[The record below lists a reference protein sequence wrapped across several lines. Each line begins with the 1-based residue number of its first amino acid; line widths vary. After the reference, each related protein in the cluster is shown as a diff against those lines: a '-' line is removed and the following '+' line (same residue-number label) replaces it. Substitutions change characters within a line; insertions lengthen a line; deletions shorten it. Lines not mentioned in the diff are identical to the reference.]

1 MSHTNSKTRHDFVL
15 LFDVK
20 NGNPNGDP
28 DADNAPRVDA
38 ETQHG
43 LVSDVAIKRK
53 VRNYVQVYGNQRIFI
68 QSEQALNDLI
78 LEAQRDAGLKPPAVS
93 LNDDEELVEWFR
105 MNAVEDFSEAEGA
118 VMYIGV
124 ETDSNELEALL
135 TVDMERT
142 PENATLRRK
151 LSKVAKDLAK
161 AAKNQQV
168 PSKQREQ
175 LARVARDIMRERYYD
190 IRMFGA
196 VLATG
201 SNAGA
206 NAGQVRGPM
215 QLTFARSIDPVY
227 SQQFSIT
234 RNARTTNARMKTGA
248 TEFGRKNNVLYGLY
262 RAHGFFTAKFAE
274 DARVADADL
283 ELFWEAITHLFDLDC
298 AAARAEMAV
307 RGVYIF
313 THENPRGNAPAHKLF
328 ERIEIQCKEGVD
340 PPRAFTDYD
349 VTVKSEDMP
358 NGVTLTYL
366 DDDGMTLTRLVG

>member
-15 LFDVK
+15 LFDIK

-53 VRNYVQVYGNQRIFI
+53 VRNYAQIYGDQQIFI
-68 QSEQALNDLI
+68 QSEVALNDLI
-78 LEAQRDAGLKPPAVS
+78 LQAQHDAGLESPAVS
-93 LNDDEELVEWFR
+93 LNDDEDLIEWFR
-105 MNAVEDFSEAEGA
+105 TKEVEDFNEMEGA
-118 VMYIGV
+118 VTYLGV
-124 ETDSNELEALL
+124 ESDSNEIEVLL
-135 TVDMERT
+135 TADMERT
-142 PENATLRRK
+142 AENSALRKK
-151 LSKVAKDLAK
+151 LGKVAKDLAK
-161 AAKNQQV
+161 AAKNQKV
-168 PSKQREQ
+168 PPKQREQ
-175 LARVARDIMRERYYD
+175 LARATRDIMRERYYD

-227 SQQFSIT
+227 SQAFPIT
-234 RNARTTNARMKTGA
+234 RSARTTNARMRTGA

-274 DARVADADL
+274 DARVTDADL
-283 ELFWEAITHLFDLDC
+283 ELFWNALENLFVLDR

-307 RGVYIF
+307 QGVYIF
-313 THENPRGNAPAHKLF
+313 THENPRGNHPAHKLF
-328 ERIEIQCKEGVD
+328 ERIQVVRKESED
-340 PPRAFTDYD
+340 LPRAFADYE
-349 VTVKSEDMP
+349 VTVNRADFP
-358 NGVTLTYL
+358 TGVTLTFL
-366 DDDGMTLTRLVG
+366 DGVSVTRLVG